1 MSGPWHPSLSLVGES
16 ISAPFAYDSP
26 MQYHT
31 ICLHVPA
38 LALVLILLCAA
49 PAAGWSDPAGLQLP
63 PFGVGNGSVGDIN
76 PLLGKE
82 AAAATPETT
91 LSPPDPGDYAAMAEY
106 IVDITRDRFSGA
118 GAGAS
123 GITVS
128 TFEVITDVDLADPAH
143 MGRSQA
149 VKVDVVM
156 NASRDL
162 LAGSLWGH
170 EADATRIAEAFYSG
184 DLKGETAFV
193 AVFFREKRTGAYTS
207 KFILTAKDASRFG
220 NGWDGS
226 SYIRCADWSDAVVRG
241 SGVPYEDPEA
251 AMEPLQEAE
260 AKEQVPCDYDTLK
273 NAGTEAASSIASTV
287 SEMSIRAG
295 DQDYATVSKLA
306 MELTGSAKSCSAE
319 FRAYAVPD
327 GLEHVK
333 ARFVEAFE
341 SYDRAGSAIW
351 YGATFADTDHIALGN
366 TYLAEGQDSL
376 NAALEGMN
384 LRTIEDT
391 TLTLQTTEIYPD
403 ALKIGEP
410 YRFMDTRQVN
420 KISVRPRSTTTW
432 KSFEA
437 GTGADVKVYQAPY
450 GKQYLFVLMEVNHIG
465 YYGGGSSK
473 YRTPSP
479 TDFTLIAGGEE
490 YRPSQPSAYMRGIGS
505 VYASTSIDRSDY
517 SSGYLVFEVPESVDP
532 AGVYLRL
539 SIRGIGT
546 QIWNLS

>member
-1 MSGPWHPSLSLVGES
+1 
-16 ISAPFAYDSP
+16 
-26 MQYHT
+26 
-31 ICLHVPA
+31 
-38 LALVLILLCAA
+38 
-49 PAAGWSDPAGLQLP
+49 
-63 PFGVGNGSVGDIN
+63 
-76 PLLGKE
+76 
-82 AAAATPETT
+82 
-91 LSPPDPGDYAAMAEY
+91 
-106 IVDITRDRFSGA
+106 
-118 GAGAS
+118 
-123 GITVS
+123 
-128 TFEVITDVDLADPAH
+128 
-143 MGRSQA
+143 
-149 VKVDVVM
+149 
-156 NASRDL
+156 
-162 LAGSLWGH
+162 
-170 EADATRIAEAFYSG
+170 
-184 DLKGETAFV
+184 
-193 AVFFREKRTGAYTS
+193 
-207 KFILTAKDASRFG
+207 
-220 NGWDGS
+220 
-226 SYIRCADWSDAVVRG
+226 
-241 SGVPYEDPEA
+241 
-251 AMEPLQEAE
+251 
-260 AKEQVPCDYDTLK
+260 
-273 NAGTEAASSIASTV
+273 
-287 SEMSIRAG
+287 
-295 DQDYATVSKLA
+295 
-306 MELTGSAKSCSAE
+306 
-319 FRAYAVPD
+319 
-327 GLEHVK
+327 VK